1 MQGVS
6 QLGHNKNWTPD
17 ITKNKVSWIVMNTKL
32 SKREAGGREIVS
44 TYIQSQGCDL

>member
-17 ITKNKVSWIVMNTKL
+17 ITKIKVSWIVMMTNLQKE
-32 SKREAGGREIVS
+32 KQVV
-44 TYIQSQGCDL
+44 DK